1 MDTKTVNMLN
11 AYMPNIGHY
20 RTQFSSLNSLL
31 GKTTLTGKISS
42 LDIAENLFNFME
54 DTQKQFNTLQEGLIN
69 TLIEHLFGSCYHE
82 ASASVG
88 IMAGIL
94 VHTVSERRLDTLS
107 LAQANR
113 FQSLFAGD
121 NVRNHEMLDAL
132 RDHLH
137 KYIELYTLYHN
148 VLIVDMSG
156 KILVAA
162 KPPNVDSIDH
172 AALKDVLQSGEP
184 VETVTHIEL
193 GDNMTNDMLVNIAPI
208 KNESGVLGALIT
220 FFDFQ
225 DEARQLCEFFKYYLP
240 QTIVLILDE
249 KNRVV
254 YSDNEHRFPVGET
267 VHMSQKDNYYFL
279 DVGKKLAFA
288 AYWRTKEPKHQS
300 SIVSKWTFYRLV
312 PLQVAFDTRRGS
324 KEKEEDMQM
333 TKELLWNSSLRTGT
347 LDVVI
352 TEVENIRENLGDVV
366 INGEIIASKS
376 RSYALNP
383 ILDNIRLLSDQI
395 SALCIDSI
403 QNLQKNMFQTIY
415 RLTSKVAYS
424 STQLL
429 DHYFYEKTND
439 CRWIAR
445 SKLFAQYLYN
455 YMFSQV
461 ETSDTHKVIAKLE
474 EINKAYKSYGDIVLF
489 TSGGAVVANSH
500 LIKGTHHTVSTEA
513 VMALRN
519 MINSNRYY
527 FSPFEVPQFSG
538 VTQPSYTMM
547 APLYMDNQFL
557 GGIAFVI
564 DMKEIAEILQ
574 FAVQE
579 DFAIYVAENAPEE
592 EQAAAEKTDK
602 KDKADRSD
610 KEKTEKDKQAQNE
623 PKGNDIF
630 ACFIDQDKRIIATT
644 KEIAIDDLNLEG
656 KIDFRNPKS
665 LKETIVFNDGSTY
678 FVAIEP
684 SSGYREFKAG
694 NAHKNLLSCI
704 VCVKLQ
710 DAMDLEQE

>member
-107 LAQANR
+107 LAQSSR
-113 FQSLFAGD
+113 FQNLFVGD
-121 NVRNHEMLDAL
+121 NARKHEILDAL

-137 KYIELYTLYHN
+137 QYIELYTLYHN

-156 KILVAA
+156 KILVSA
-162 KPPNVDSIDH
+162 KPTNADVIDDG
-172 AALKDVLQSGEP
+172 ALKDVLQSGEP
-184 VETVTHIEL
+184 VETVTHLNI
-193 GDNMTNDMLVNIAPI
+193 GGNTNEMLVNIAPI
-208 KNESGVLGALIT
+208 KNDSGVLGALIT
-220 FFDFQ
+220 LFDFQ
-225 DEARQLCEFFKYYLP
+225 DEAKQLCELIKYYLP
-240 QTIVLILDE
+240 QTIILILDE
-249 KNRVV
+249 KNRIV

-267 VHMSQKDNYYFL
+267 VHMNQKENYHFL

-288 AYWRTKEPKHQS
+288 ACWRTKDPKYNT

-312 PLQVAFDTRRGS
+312 PLQVAFDTRRSS
-324 KEKEEDMQM
+324 KEKEEDMQT

-415 RLTSKVAYS
+415 RLTSQVAYS

-429 DHYFYEKTND
+429 DHYFYEKSND

-445 SKLFAQYLYN
+445 SKLFAQYLHN

-489 TSGGAVVANSH
+489 TAGGAVVANSH

-579 DFAIYVAENAPEE
+579 DFAIYVAENTPEE
-592 EQAAAEKTDK
+592 EQ
-602 KDKADRSD
+602 
-610 KEKTEKDKQAQNE
+610 EKTEKSDKPEKQTQNE

-630 ACFIDQDKRIIATT
+630 ACFVDQDKRIIATT
-644 KEIAIDDLNLEG
+644 KEIVLDDLNLEG

-665 LKETIVFNDGSTY
+665 IKETIVFNDGSTY
-678 FVAIEP
+678 FVAVEP